1 MGFGRMTALSAVTA
15 LVGASGLYATAAPAA
30 GQERRV
36 IIERD
41 GDGPGLVI
49 VKDGQDDAQDK
60 GGKRVIVRKIQGGD
74 GPSFDI
80 FGMGGSRVG
89 MVVRDVEAADVTKEK
104 LAGTAGAVVT
114 EVVKESAA
122 EKAGVKAGDVVTSFD
137 GERVRSARQLER
149 LVEETPAGRTVKVA
163 LQRAGAPVT
172 LDVTPQAP
180 KMAQVM
186 PGMPGEGGDVFSYK
200 RAPGQGPEWE
210 GSPGMP
216 FKFEMP
222 AGRFDFEGE
231 PFLAASRGRL
241 GVRVQDLSEE
251 LASYFGVKSGVL
263 VAGVEADAPA
273 AKAGIKA
280 GDVITAVNGQ
290 AITEPGELRREV
302 AKVEDGKTADLSVTR
317 DKKPLTLKVEV
328 TARDPGGRT
337 QDAPLAVDCR
347 RRAPQARRGPPL
359 ERSAAFAT
367 LGASRRLPRAAA
379 RSDRRSGRRRAPACR
394 WSPPPARAAPAPIT
408 ISGPST
414 SAGRGSTA
422 SRPAS
427 CAAKI
432 RVSASVA
439 GCRSLPG
446 GSSIVTTPETPPAVT
461 IGTTRAPGASLV
473 PRTERASPRVNA
485 VATGVSL
492 ESGIVPIRPIV
503 VDA

>member
-1 MGFGRMTALSAVTA
+1 MGFGRMTALSALTA

-36 IIERD
+36 IIERE
-41 GDGPGLVI
+41 GDGPARVI
-49 VKDGQDDAQDK
+49 VNDGQDDAQDK

-74 GPSFDI
+74 GPGFDI

-122 EKAGVKAGDVVTSFD
+122 EKAGVKTGDVVTSFD

-172 LDVTPQAP
+172 LDVTPEAP
-180 KMAQVM
+180 KLDARHA
-186 PGMPGEGGDVFSYK
+186 GDAGRR
-200 RAPGQGPEWE
+200 RATCSAVEARARAGAGL
-210 GSPGMP
+210 GRAPGMP

-222 AGRFDFEGE
+222 AGRFDFDGE

-251 LASYFGVKSGVL
+251 LAGYFGVKSGVL

-328 TARDPGGRT
+328 TAGDRT
-337 QDAPLAVDCR
+337 
-347 RRAPQARRGPPL
+347 L
-359 ERSAAFAT
+359 ERKM
-367 LGASRRLPRAAA
+367 
-379 RSDRRSGRRRAPACR
+379 RRS
-394 WSPPPARAAPAPIT
+394 
-408 ISGPST
+408 
-414 SAGRGSTA
+414 
-422 SRPAS
+422 
-427 CAAKI
+427 
-432 RVSASVA
+432 
-439 GCRSLPG
+439 L
-446 GSSIVTTPETPPAVT
+446 
-461 IGTTRAPGASLV
+461 
-473 PRTERASPRVNA
+473 
-485 VATGVSL
+485 
-492 ESGIVPIRPIV
+492 
-503 VDA
+503 

>member
-41 GDGPGLVI
+41 GDGPARVI
-49 VKDGQDDAQDK
+49 VNDGQDDAQDK

-74 GPSFDI
+74 GPGFDI

-114 EVVKESAA
+114 EVVKEGAA

-163 LQRAGAPVT
+163 LQRAGAPV
-172 LDVTPQAP
+172 DAGHHPRGAE
-180 KMAQVM
+180 AHARHA
-186 PGMPGEGGDVFSYK
+186 GDAGRGRATCSSCQK
-200 RAPGQGPEWE
+200 RAPGQGPDWE
-210 GSPGMP
+210 GQGMP

-222 AGRFDFEGE
+222 AGRFDFDGE

-251 LASYFGVKSGVL
+251 LAGYFGVKSGVL

-328 TARDPGGRT
+328 TAGDRT
-337 QDAPLAVDCR
+337 I
-347 RRAPQARRGPPL
+347 
-359 ERSAAFAT
+359 ERKM
-367 LGASRRLPRAAA
+367 
-379 RSDRRSGRRRAPACR
+379 RRS
-394 WSPPPARAAPAPIT
+394 
-408 ISGPST
+408 
-414 SAGRGSTA
+414 
-422 SRPAS
+422 
-427 CAAKI
+427 
-432 RVSASVA
+432 
-439 GCRSLPG
+439 L
-446 GSSIVTTPETPPAVT
+446 
-461 IGTTRAPGASLV
+461 
-473 PRTERASPRVNA
+473 
-485 VATGVSL
+485 
-492 ESGIVPIRPIV
+492 
-503 VDA
+503 

>member
-1 MGFGRMTALSAVTA
+1 MEERMGFGRMTALSAATA
-15 LVGASGLYATAAPAA
+15 LIGASGLYATAAPAA

-41 GDGPGLVI
+41 GDGPAHVVVAG
-49 VKDGQDDAQDK
+49 GQDDAQDK
-60 GGKRVIVRKIQGGD
+60 GGRRVIVRKMQDGD
-74 GPSFDI
+74 GPGFDI

-89 MVVRDVEAADVTKEK
+89 MVVRDVETADVTKEK

-172 LDVTPQAP
+172 LDVTPEAP
-180 KMAQVM
+180 KVTHVM
-186 PGMPGEGGDVFSYK
+186 PGMPGEGGDVFSWK
-200 RAPGQGPEWE
+200 RAPGQGPEGE
-210 GSPGMP
+210 AHPGMP
-216 FKFEMP
+216 FKFELP
-222 AGRFDFEGE
+222 AGRFDFDGE

-251 LASYFGVKSGVL
+251 LAGYFGVKAGVL

-290 AITEPGELRREV
+290 PITEPGELRREV

-328 TARDPGGRT
+328 TKRDQT
-337 QDAPLAVDCR
+337 I
-347 RRAPQARRGPPL
+347 
-359 ERSAAFAT
+359 ERKM
-367 LGASRRLPRAAA
+367 
-379 RSDRRSGRRRAPACR
+379 RRS
-394 WSPPPARAAPAPIT
+394 
-408 ISGPST
+408 
-414 SAGRGSTA
+414 
-422 SRPAS
+422 
-427 CAAKI
+427 
-432 RVSASVA
+432 
-439 GCRSLPG
+439 L
-446 GSSIVTTPETPPAVT
+446 
-461 IGTTRAPGASLV
+461 
-473 PRTERASPRVNA
+473 
-485 VATGVSL
+485 
-492 ESGIVPIRPIV
+492 
-503 VDA
+503 

>member
-15 LVGASGLYATAAPAA
+15 LAGASGLYATAAPVA

-36 IIERD
+36 IIERE
-41 GDGPGLVI
+41 GDGPARV
-49 VKDGQDDAQDK
+49 VVHDGQDEAQDK
-60 GGKRVIVRKIQGGD
+60 GGRRVIVRKVQGGD
-74 GPSFDI
+74 GPGFD
-80 FGMGGSRVG
+80 FFAMGGSRVG
-89 MVVRDVEAADVTKEK
+89 MVVRDVETADVTKEK
-104 LAGTAGAVVT
+104 LAGTAGAIVT

-122 EKAGVKAGDVVTSFD
+122 EKAGVRTGDVVTSFD

-172 LDVTPQAP
+172 LDVTPETP
-180 KMAQVM
+180 KLSQVTPGM
-186 PGMPGEGGDVFSYK
+186 PGVPGEGGDVFSWR

-210 GSPGMP
+210 GPGMP

-222 AGRFDFEGE
+222 AGRFDFDGE

-251 LASYFGVKSGVL
+251 LAGYFGVKSGVL

-328 TARDPGGRT
+328 TPGDRT
-337 QDAPLAVDCR
+337 I
-347 RRAPQARRGPPL
+347 
-359 ERSAAFAT
+359 ERKM
-367 LGASRRLPRAAA
+367 
-379 RSDRRSGRRRAPACR
+379 RRS
-394 WSPPPARAAPAPIT
+394 
-408 ISGPST
+408 
-414 SAGRGSTA
+414 
-422 SRPAS
+422 
-427 CAAKI
+427 
-432 RVSASVA
+432 
-439 GCRSLPG
+439 L
-446 GSSIVTTPETPPAVT
+446 
-461 IGTTRAPGASLV
+461 
-473 PRTERASPRVNA
+473 
-485 VATGVSL
+485 
-492 ESGIVPIRPIV
+492 
-503 VDA
+503 